1 MKKNQY
7 IAPELKQRLTMELE
21 LPIAQSLPVG
31 DSEITDP
38 DQILTK
44 EREEKEGFGKYEW

>member
-7 IAPELKQRLTMELE
+7 IAPALKQRLTMEVE
-21 LPIAQSLPVG
+21 LPIAESLPVG

-38 DQILTK
+38 NQILTK
-44 EREEKEGFGKYEW
+44 EHEEKEGFGTYEW